1 MESSTVSKTL
11 SQPEK
16 AKRPGILGLNEGLN
30 RDVLLVTGSLIG
42 LFLLWELVA
51 RSGVV
56 PKVILPSPIDV
67 AVALW
72 AVLTSSYLPEH
83 LWITT
88 AETISGFFIGCA
100 LGILIGILVAN
111 IAWFR
116 TIAYPYIIAFQIV
129 PKVVLA
135 PIFITWLGF
144 GMESKIVMTAAIV
157 FFPVVVNTILGLESV
172 EENAKLL
179 MISLEADRMQIFSK
193 LAWPTALPA
202 VFAGLET
209 SATIAL
215 IGSIVA
221 EFISAQKGLGVLLI
235 SFGYQLKTDYVFAV
249 IIIIS
254 LVGLLMFWA
263 VGYLK
268 RKIVFW

>member
-1 MESSTVSKTL
+1 MISPTASKATVQTGNKKTATTPGQKLNGNFVLVGGSLVAVL
-11 SQPEK
+11 SIWE
-16 AKRPGILGLNEGLN
+16 AVARLGL
-30 RDVLLVTGSLIG
+30 
-42 LFLLWELVA
+42 
-51 RSGVV
+51 V

-67 AVALW
+67 TKALV
-72 AVLTSSYLPEH
+72 AVLTSDYLWEH
-83 LWITT
+83 LFITT
-88 AETISGFFIGCA
+88 LETLLGFFIGCF
-100 LGILIGILVAN
+100 LGILLGILVAN
-111 IAWFR
+111 IGWFR
-116 TIAYPYIIAFQIV
+116 AMAYPYIIAFQII

-144 GMESKIVMTAAIV
+144 GIESKIVMTAAIV

-172 EENAKLL
+172 EENALLL
-179 MISLEADRMQIFSK
+179 MRSLEANRWQVFTK
-193 LAWPTALPA
+193 LAWPTSLPA

-235 SFGYQLKTDYVFAV
+235 TFSYQLKTDSVFAI

-254 LVGLLMFWA
+254 LVGLLMFWG
-263 VGYLK
+263 VGFLK